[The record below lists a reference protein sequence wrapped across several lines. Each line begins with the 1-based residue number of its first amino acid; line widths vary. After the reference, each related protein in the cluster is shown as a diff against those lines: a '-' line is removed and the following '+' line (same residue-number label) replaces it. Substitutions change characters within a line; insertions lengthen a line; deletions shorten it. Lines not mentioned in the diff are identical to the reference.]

1 MQPTEGFSVTRRTL
15 DIEDYI
21 DIVRRHK
28 GWIFGPFL
36 FVLVATVVGVY
47 TWPDSFTSQGVIKI
61 VPQQVAQ
68 NMVQSTVNSDMTD
81 KIFAEAQSIE
91 SRNTLTGIINNF
103 GLYPKDK
110 SRLPIEDVI
119 DEMKAAIHI
128 TPVSTVGGT
137 GHQVPAFA
145 IEFSYFDR
153 HLAQKVVED
162 LSNKFIDQYNSA
174 TSNQTVIS
182 TQFFKDQAD
191 QAHKVL
197 DEVENRLTNFKVVNN
212 GRLPDQ
218 VESNRQQLGTLQA
231 NSNFYTTSLSS
242 AQAQKLTLEGNLSI
256 LKDRLAGYT
265 KETPESALPPPPKSQ
280 ALIDAEREVQA
291 LQNNVRDLLQTYT
304 ETFTDVVSAKSRL
317 AEAQKRRDEIE
328 KADADARK
336 TSPVARRVDPQVQNN
351 ILNVTEQIRQTQ
363 NQIEAKQVEIE
374 QFTKDL
380 KRSND
385 QINLYQTQISTIP
398 MGTKEYDDLLRDR
411 DMAKQKYE
419 EMDAK
424 LARAQT
430 EQDLDSRK
438 QGETLEILDSA
449 SLPTLPTEPKRPMD
463 ITIGAGI
470 GLLLGILIAAGR
482 EMKDTSL
489 KNLKDVRA
497 YTQMSILGSI
507 PLLENDFVV
516 RRRKRLSWLG
526 WTTACLVAVV
536 VVSGSIVYYTLSSQ

>member
-398 MGTKEYDDLLRDR
+398 MGTKEYDDLS
-411 DMAKQKYE
+411 
-419 EMDAK
+419 
-424 LARAQT
+424 ARSRHGQAEVRRTGRQT
-430 EQDLDSRK
+430 
-438 QGETLEILDSA
+438 
-449 SLPTLPTEPKRPMD
+449 
-463 ITIGAGI
+463 GAG
-470 GLLLGILIAAGR
+470 ADRAGHGR
-482 EMKDTSL
+482 PQ
-489 KNLKDVRA
+489 A
-497 YTQMSILGSI
+497 G
-507 PLLENDFVV
+507 
-516 RRRKRLSWLG
+516 
-526 WTTACLVAVV
+526 
-536 VVSGSIVYYTLSSQ
+536 